1 MVDFQ
6 WHRDA
11 SLPWTMLSVSDDV
24 EDDQI
29 GGGSLQIW
37 RINPL
42 IYMDEDE
49 AVAELEKHK

>member
-1 MVDFQ
+1 
-6 WHRDA
+6 
-11 SLPWTMLSVSDDV
+11 MLSVSDDV